1 MGGAE
6 RSTKKGAA
14 VKPPLRAVPFSR
26 RRTER
31 RLVRQSGGLFA
42 RLDFLAEGLFNRERP
57 GLVARAVLEL
67 NFDGRRRFSPTE
79 FHDGRVGSG
88 GERTGLQ
95 VIERAG
101 GGRVHDDGVMVGL
114 VLDERGHGGEEFVAA
129 FLAEFPDLFDGLL
142 LLVDLVDDGAGVLH
156 VGQSRL
162 FHAAGVAVVEG
173 GDVDDVAF
181 RLFIDL
187 EGRVLRPRPVEVAL
201 ALGALALD
209 LLTVLVD
216 RRQERLRE
224 VALPAFG
231 RAEDPLDLLVA
242 ADLDDGRL
250 MAGGN
255 DDGVVFRVIV
265 DGVDVQPVAA
275 RARADDVAEVVQ
287 LFSGGEFLGG
297 ERLAGLSGVDVKA
310 DGALVEDLEH
320 VGAVDVEDVRK
331 APFVMLLKLLG
342 TAVILMQLMIS
353 LVIQSVQL
361 NQNLPILNLLQ

>member
-1 MGGAE
+1 M
-6 RSTKKGAA
+6 
-14 VKPPLRAVPFSR
+14 
-26 RRTER
+26 
-31 RLVRQSGGLFA
+31 
-42 RLDFLAEGLFNRERP
+42 
-57 GLVARAVLEL
+57 
-67 NFDGRRRFSPTE
+67 
-79 FHDGRVGSG
+79 
-88 GERTGLQ
+88 
-95 VIERAG
+95 
-101 GGRVHDDGVMVGL
+101 
-114 VLDERGHGGEEFVAA
+114 
-129 FLAEFPDLFDGLL
+129 
-142 LLVDLVDDGAGVLH
+142 
-156 VGQSRL
+156 
-162 FHAAGVAVVEG
+162 
-173 GDVDDVAF
+173 
-181 RLFIDL
+181 
-187 EGRVLRPRPVEVAL
+187 LRPRPVEVAL

-275 RARADDVAEVVQ
+275 RARADDVAEVVR

-331 APFVMLLKLLG
+331 APFVDHVALFVHFGNHVADGAHVLAVGTDVVGARHAQEVVPVLG
-342 TAVILMQLMIS
+342 VVHRVRVVVVAHREEAVEDFAAHDVVLDVALAVAPGERAVLILTEAHHHAAPFDGIRFE
-353 LVIQSVQL
+353 
-361 NQNLPILNLLQ
+361 N